1 MPENQEIQTQVTQ
14 PTREPEMVELR
25 GTNEV
30 VFDVNNL
37 PPEFARYVDQ
47 ERTKASRTAR
57 ANAKKEL
64 MKDQDFIDSIR
75 NQVTPEIQHTVE
87 QTNADNIKA
96 LTRRLAKSEVTNVLS
111 RAGMSDSEIDGMA
124 DMFIGDDIEDSVTK
138 ANAFVSLFNQSVQS
152 RLDKQQQ
159 QAVTHMTVPGVPSP
173 EVNETARLQA
183 ELDEAR
189 KDTSYR
195 KAIRISAIMREA
207 SEKGIT
213 LK

>member
-1 MPENQEIQTQVTQ
+1 MENPTVETQTVEN
-14 PTREPEMVELR
+14 PTA
-25 GTNEV
+25 TNSEV

-64 MKDQDFIDSIR
+64 MKDQTFIDSIR

-111 RAGMSDSEIDGMA
+111 RAGMSDSEIA
-124 DMFIGDDIEDSVTK
+124 DIADIFVGDDIEDSVTK
-138 ANAFVSLFNQSVQS
+138 ATSFVSLFNQSVQS

-159 QAVTHMTVPGVPSP
+159 QAVTQMTVPGVPSP
-173 EVNETARLQA
+173 EVNDTARLQA

-195 KAIRISAIMREA
+195 RGIKISAIMREA